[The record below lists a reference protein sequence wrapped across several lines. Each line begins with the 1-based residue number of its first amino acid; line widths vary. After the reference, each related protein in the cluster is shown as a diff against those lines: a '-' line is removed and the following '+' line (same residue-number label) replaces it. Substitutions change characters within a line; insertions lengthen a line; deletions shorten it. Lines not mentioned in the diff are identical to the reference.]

1 MIDRPRRLVLVGS
14 VLVDV
19 LMRVELLPERG
30 SDVLARS
37 AHAEVGFGR
46 GVLTAAHRHGLPAA
60 FAGRYGSGPFG
71 AQVRAALVQDGVD
84 MLIPLPAP
92 GDSGFRVGF
101 VETGGA
107 RTSATSPGVEAA
119 LDRQSLER
127 LSIRPDDAVYVSG
140 YDLTY
145 PRTGSAIAA
154 WARTLPE
161 TATLVFDPG
170 PLVDDI
176 SWEVQQRILRRCD
189 VLTMNAR
196 ATRQLSGSGRP
207 RASIAALREYAPRL
221 GLAVLRQG
229 ADGCWV
235 QDMDGDARGTQVPAP
250 PIDPIDTTGRA
261 GAHTGVLLA
270 YLARGM
276 PLRDAALHANA
287 AAALSAT
294 ESGAATC
301 PDAAAL
307 ERFMKQVWRDRY

>member
-1 MIDRPRRLVLVGS
+1 MIERPRRLVLVGS

-30 SDVLARS
+30 TDVLARG

-46 GVLTAAHRHGLPAA
+46 GVLAAARRHGMPAA

-71 AQVRAALVQDGVD
+71 TQVRAALVQDGVD
-84 MLIPLPAP
+84 MLIPLPAR
-92 GDSGFRVGF
+92 GDSGFRIGF

-107 RTSATSPGVEAA
+107 RTSATSPGVETT
-119 LDRQSLER
+119 LDRQSLDR
-127 LSIRPDDAVYVSG
+127 LSIRDDDAVYVSG

-145 PRTGSAIAA
+145 PKSGSAIAG
-154 WARTLPE
+154 WASALPRP
-161 TATLVFDPG
+161 TALVFDPG

-176 SWEVQQRILRRCD
+176 PWEVQQQVLRRCD
-189 VLTMNAR
+189 MVTMSAR
-196 ATRQLSGSGRP
+196 ASQQLSGSGRP
-207 RASIAALREYAPRL
+207 RAAVAALREYAPRL
-221 GLAVLRQG
+221 RAAVLRQG

-235 QDMDGDARGTQVPAP
+235 QDTNGSTKGTQVPAP
-250 PIDPIDTTGRA
+250 PIDPVDTTGRA

-270 YLARGM
+270 YLARGTS
-276 PLRDAALHANA
+276 LRDAALHANA

-294 ESGAATC
+294 EPGAATC

-307 ERFMKQVWRDRY
+307 ERFMDRVWRDRY